1 MTTPLP
7 LHTTERS
14 ALVLR
19 PAMSGVRSEVAAT
32 KPVASCV
39 TPQVDPPA
47 PLPISVQLLMVAR
60 YTVDPYSTYEHSS
73 VPGLLFVHFSSF
85 IFFSYFSF
93 PHPPIPLIY
102 FLYRTFRSFK

>member
-60 YTVDPYSTYEHSS
+60 YTVDPYSTYEHTLVCLVCYLCIS
-73 VPGLLFVHFSSF
+73 LLSF
-85 IFFSYFSF
+85 FFLTFLF
-93 PHPPIPLIY
+93 PTLPSL
-102 FLYRTFRSFK
+102 